1 MKQMT
6 DYTLMHK
13 NIPIAD
19 IAVSPAT
26 GNINK
31 VSNVISPEHLPAG
44 VHFKK
49 DKTQEI
55 TINRAELDSWWGD
68 RCIPESRD
76 GVNIIF
82 DKLNVRNPKALITNA
97 LGLSLSDVYWVK
109 PKGSNIKWEDV
120 NFFGNTFSSDM
131 SDILFETIKKDAD
144 FNLCSPDNTTDG
156 CLKKKWQIIDGKRC
170 LIKGGNDAFSQ
181 QPFNEVIASR
191 IMDRLDIPHIPYEIY
206 WQDGY
211 PYSVCETFVTP
222 ETELISAWNVLQI
235 RHKAN
240 HENNYTHYVKLCKE
254 FGMKNIEHDL
264 DQMLILDYII
274 ANEDRHFNNFGIV
287 RNADTLKWTGTAPI
301 FDNGTSLGYDKLPH
315 RLHTDI
321 KCKPFK
327 TSHEKQLAF
336 VKSFAWINFSKLNG
350 IEDEISEIMSTKQA
364 KEILGDTRHNDIAR
378 FVRKRINRL
387 ESFALQKQAKIYE

>member
-1 MKQMT
+1 MT

-19 IAVSPAT
+19 IAVSHAT

-31 VSNVISPEHLPAG
+31 VSNVISPAHLPAV

-120 NFFGNTFSSDM
+120 NFFDNTFSSDM
-131 SDILFETIKKDAD
+131 GDILFETIEKDTD

-170 LIKGGNDAFSQ
+170 LIKGGNDAFRQ

-211 PYSVCETFVTP
+211 PYSVCETFAAP
-222 ETELISAWNVLQI
+222 DTEFVRAWNVLQI
-235 RHKAN
+235 RPKAN
-240 HENNYTHYVKLCKE
+240 HENYYMHYVKLCKE
-254 FGMKNIEHDL
+254 FGIKNIEHDL
-264 DQMLILDYII
+264 DQMLVLDYII

-287 RNADTLKWTGTAPI
+287 RNADTLEWTGAAPI
-301 FDNGTSLGYDKLPH
+301 FDSGTSLGYDKLPH
-315 RLHTDI
+315 SLGTDI
-321 KCKPFK
+321 KCKPFR
-327 TSHEKQLAF
+327 TSHEKQLEL
-336 VKSFAWINFSKLNG
+336 VQSFDWIDFSKLNG
-350 IEDEISEIMSTKQA
+350 IEDEISEIMSTEQA
-364 KEILGDTRHNDIAR
+364 KEFLGDTRHTDIAN
-378 FVRKRINRL
+378 FVVKRIKRL
-387 ESFALQKQAKIYE
+387 ESFALQRQSE